1 MATAVAYYRVSTAQQ
16 GRSGLGLDAQRA
28 AVAQFAQA
36 QGYDLREEFTEV
48 ETGKGCDAL
57 TRRPQLAAALQRARK
72 LKGPVIVA
80 KLDRLTRNVEFGAGL
95 LNRGVQFRLADTPD
109 ANNLL
114 IHILLSIAQE
124 EVETISRRTR
134 AALQAARARGV
145 KLGGPNGCAM
155 QKNRALAF
163 AESLRAVVT
172 PIIDLPSRQIAA
184 HLNER
189 GITTS
194 TGGAWQSETVLR
206 LINRLEIA

>member
-1 MATAVAYYRVSTAQQ
+1 MKPAIAYIRVSTDKQ
-16 GRSGLGLDAQRA
+16 GKSGLGLEAQLA
-28 AVAQFAQA
+28 AITAFAAQYAHEII
-36 QGYDLREEFTEV
+36 DTVVEI
-48 ETGKGCDAL
+48 ETGKGSDAL
-57 TRRPQLAAALQRARK
+57 KTRPQLATVLEIARIT
-72 LKGPVIVA
+72 GATIVVA